1 MYHNINK
8 NNMNNNENNHSIHE
22 FDYSLICE
30 YFSSIDRQG
39 PGSDAST
46 LQALSFINPLIPKA
60 RIADLGCGTGSS
72 AILLAKV
79 TDAEVVAL
87 DLFPDFLDKL
97 TRRAAKEGVADRIHP
112 TVGSMDALPFEKES
126 FDVIWSEGAIYNIG
140 FERGLREWHK
150 YVKSGGYVAISEVV
164 WLTDERPDEIEQFW
178 QDAYA
183 EIDTIGNKVAQIQ
196 RCGYRLVA
204 AFVLSDDCWVINYYI
219 PQRQA
224 QEVFLNKYPDNEVA
238 ANLVANQRHEAE
250 IYNKY
255 KAHYGYVFF
264 IAQKV

>member
-112 TVGSMDALPFEKES
+112 TVGSMDALPLEKES

>member
-97 TRRAAKEGVADRIHP
+97 TRRAAKEGVTDRIHP

>member
-1 MYHNINK
+1 
-8 NNMNNNENNHSIHE
+8 MNNNENNHSIHE

-164 WLTDERPDEIEQFW
+164 WLTDERPNEIEQFW

>member
-250 IYNKY
+250 IYSKY

>member
-1 MYHNINK
+1 
-8 NNMNNNENNHSIHE
+8 MNNNENNHSIHE

-79 TDAEVVAL
+79 TDAEVTAL

-97 TRRAAKEGVADRIHP
+97 THRAAKEGVADKIHP
-112 TVGSMDALPFEKES
+112 IVGSMDALPFEKES

-150 YVKSGGYVAISEVV
+150 YIKPRGYVAISEVT

-196 RCGYRLVA
+196 RCGYRPVA
-204 AFVLSDDCWVINYYI
+204 AFVLPDDCWITNFYI

-224 QEVFLNKYPDNEVA
+224 QEMFLNKYPDNEVA
-238 ANLVANQRHEAE
+238 ANFVANQRHEAE
-250 IYNKY
+250 LYSKH

-264 IAQKV
+264 IAQKVV